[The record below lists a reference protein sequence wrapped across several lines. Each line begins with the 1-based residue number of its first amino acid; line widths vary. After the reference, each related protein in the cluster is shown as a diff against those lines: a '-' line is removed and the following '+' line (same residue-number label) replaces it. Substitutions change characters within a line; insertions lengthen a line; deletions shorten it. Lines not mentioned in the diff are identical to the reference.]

1 MRSNSK
7 INVDIIDTLEEFGN
21 NGNISCHWWNDTC
34 FSKHCHSFYEVFVVN
49 DGITE
54 HIINDKSSKIGAQ
67 TMCIIRPNDIHE
79 SRKID
84 ENPCMHFNIAVDID
98 LFKETCDYL
107 SPSLFDSI
115 NSEDII
121 QFTLSNDSYRF
132 LISLAEK
139 LHTAKNLG
147 IGEYEIDNNNEL
159 KNIYAKQI
167 LTYSLSMYVERKINS
182 AALPQWFEELLQKIN
197 SLQYIGYKASDIYKM
212 SNYSPASLI
221 AYFKEYTGETVAQY
235 LQTTKINCACNL
247 LETTNHSVLEI
258 ASIVGYNSLSHFS
271 AIFKKTTGYT
281 PAEYRSIKQQ
291 RHTPK

>member
-1 MRSNSK
+1 MNKNNK
-7 INVDIIDTLEEFGN
+7 INANIIDTHEEFGN
-21 NGNISCHWWNDTC
+21 NGNISCHWWNNTC
-34 FSKHCHSFYEVFVVN
+34 FSKHYHGFYEVFVVN
-49 DGITE
+49 SGTTE
-54 HIINDKSSKIGAQ
+54 HIINNHSSKIGAQ

-84 ENPCMHFNIAVDID
+84 DNPCMHFNIAVDID
-98 LFKETCDYL
+98 LFKKTCDYL
-107 SPSLFDSI
+107 SPTLYDSI
-115 NSEDII
+115 NGEETI

-147 IGEYEIDNNNEL
+147 IGEYEVDNNNEL

-167 LTYSLSMYVERKINS
+167 LTYSLSMYMEHKINS
-182 AALPQWFEELLQKIN
+182 SAHPQWFEELLQKIN

-235 LQTTKINCACNL
+235 LQNTKINCACNL
-247 LETTNHSVLEI
+247 LETTNHTILEI

-281 PAEYRSIKQQ
+281 PAEYRSIKKQ
-291 RHTPK
+291 